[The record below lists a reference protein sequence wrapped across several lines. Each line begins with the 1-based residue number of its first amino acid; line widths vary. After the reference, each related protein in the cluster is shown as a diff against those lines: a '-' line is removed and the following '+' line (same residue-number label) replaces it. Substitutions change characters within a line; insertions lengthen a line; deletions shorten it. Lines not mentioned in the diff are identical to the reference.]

1 MTAIAAKRKRTTLLG
16 FLATVVLVITAAS
29 MFVVGVVTLAN
40 SEEGEAVGVD
50 VRPKVALPATPNA
63 LVAVTDADGAL
74 TSVVVMTLLPTGIGG
89 SIVVVPANADAT
101 ASFGSQR
108 RPLNEVFAAD
118 GADVAVFATS
128 VEEML
133 SITIERSQTV
143 TIDELATMVEGLV
156 GDAVVI
162 GPGQPIDE
170 AFWADVAAAAP
181 VASGTT
187 VAPVDEFGQPIPP
200 VDVDELAERLMA
212 GEVQSRALVSRTPTE
227 AENPTAANVVIV
239 DRRDA
244 NLVFAQVSPA
254 LVSTPN
260 TGLSVRIVGAFSDEQ
275 IAASNGQYES
285 TSELMLDVIGE
296 MYFFQANVVSIDTQ
310 PAPNGAA
317 AVTVIQVAQPQ
328 FIEDMQAIA
337 PIVFGESDVALAS
350 TVIEGVDVVVTLGT
364 DYIAKHAA
372 TPPLID
378 TPVDGT
384 LDPTTAGTTD
394 TTVAGTTGDT
404 VVGDD

>member
-1 MTAIAAKRKRTTLLG
+1 MTAIRAKRKRTTLLG
-16 FLATVVLVITAAS
+16 FLATLVLVIAAAS
-29 MFVVGVVTLAN
+29 MFVVGVVTLSN

-63 LVAVTDADGAL
+63 LLAVTDADGAL
-74 TSVVVMTLLPTGIGG
+74 TSVVVMTLLPAGVGG

-101 ASFGSQR
+101 ASFGAQR
-108 RPLNEVFAAD
+108 RPLNEVYAAD
-118 GADVAVFATS
+118 GDDLAVFATS

-133 SITIERSQTV
+133 SITIERTQAV

-156 GDAVVI
+156 GDSVVI

-170 AFWADVAAAAP
+170 ALWAEVAAAAP
-181 VASGTT
+181 VPGDTT
-187 VAPVDEFGQPIPP
+187 AAPVDEFDQPIPP
-200 VDVDELAERLMA
+200 ADVGELAERLMA

-260 TGLSVRIVGAFSDEQ
+260 AGLSVRIVGAFSDEQ
-275 IAASNGQYES
+275 IAASNGLYES

-310 PAPNGAA
+310 PAPSGAA
-317 AVTVIQVAQPQ
+317 AVTVIQVAEEQ
-328 FIEDMQAIA
+328 FIEDMEAIA
-337 PIVFGESDVALAS
+337 PIVFGESEVVLAS
-350 TVIEGVDVVVTLGT
+350 TLIEGVDVVVALGT
-364 DYIAKHAA
+364 DYISKHASSA
-372 TPPLID
+372 PLIE
-378 TPVDGT
+378 TPVDET
-384 LDPTTAGTTD
+384 LEPTTAGTAD

-404 VVGDD
+404 VVDDD

>member
-1 MTAIAAKRKRTTLLG
+1 VTAIAAKRKRTTLVG
-16 FLATVVLVITAAS
+16 FFATLVLVLAAAS
-29 MFVVGVVTLAN
+29 MFVIGVVTLSN

-63 LVAVTDADGAL
+63 MLAVTDAEGAL
-74 TSVVVMTLLPTGIGG
+74 TSVVVMTLLPTAVGG

-101 ASFGSQR
+101 ASFGAQR
-108 RPLNEVFAAD
+108 RPLTEVFAAD

-133 SITIERSQTV
+133 SITIERSQAV
-143 TIDELATMVEGLV
+143 TIDELAAIVEGLV

-170 AFWADVAAAAP
+170 ALWADVAGAAP
-181 VASGTT
+181 VDGDTT
-187 VAPVDEFGQPIPP
+187 AVPVDEFDQPIPP
-200 VDVDELAERLMA
+200 VDVGELAERLMA

-260 TGLSVRIVGAFSDEQ
+260 TGLSVRIVGAFDDEQ
-275 IAASNGQYES
+275 IAASNGRYES

-310 PAPNGAA
+310 PVSNGAA
-317 AVTVIQVAQPQ
+317 AVTVIEVAQPQ
-328 FIEDMQAIA
+328 FIEAMESIA
-337 PIVFGESDVALAS
+337 PIVFGESDVVLAS

-372 TPPLID
+372 APPLID
-378 TPVDGT
+378 MPVDET

-394 TTVAGTTGDT
+394 TSVAGTTGDT
-404 VVGDD
+404 VVDDD